1 MKLLEA
7 ADSERV
13 TEVRTTNRGV
23 AQLLRDVAEDGVHLA
38 RQEVQLARIEFA
50 QIARD
55 IGKGTGFTV
64 AAGMIGL
71 LTAQMLVFGIVLLLG
86 DALFRGHYWIAAFV
100 LTVILGGVAFYLL
113 KRGTALLSPKNMKP
127 EQTLATLRRHK
138 DG

>member
-1 MKLLEA
+1 MA
-7 ADSERV
+7 AGSPQI
-13 TEVRTTNRGV
+13 NRGV
-23 AQLLRDVAEDGVHLA
+23 GQLLREVAEDGAQLA

-55 IGKGTGFTV
+55 IGKGTV
-64 AAGMIGL
+64 LAIAAAMLGL
-71 LTAQMLVFGIVLLLG
+71 LTVQMLVFGIVLLLG

-100 LTVILGGVAFYLL
+100 LTAILGAVAFYLL
-113 KRGTALLSPKNMKP
+113 KRGTALLSPRHIKP

>member
-1 MKLLEA
+1 MSA
-7 ADSERV
+7 G
-13 TEVRTTNRGV
+13 TPQINRGV
-23 AQLLRDVAEDGVHLA
+23 GQLLREVAEDGAQLA

-55 IGKGTGFTV
+55 IGKGTMLAV
-64 AAGMIGL
+64 AAAMLGL
-71 LTAQMLVFGIVLLLG
+71 LTVQMLVFAFVLLLG

-113 KRGTALLSPKNMKP
+113 KRGRALLSPRNIKP

>member
-1 MKLLEA
+1 MSPGA
-7 ADSERV
+7 PQI
-13 TEVRTTNRGV
+13 NRGV
-23 AQLLRDVAEDGVHLA
+23 GQLLREVAEDGAQLA

-55 IGKGTGFTV
+55 IGKGTVLAV
-64 AAGMIGL
+64 AAAMLGL
-71 LTAQMLVFGIVLLLG
+71 LTVQMLVFAFVLLLG

-113 KRGTALLSPKNMKP
+113 KRGTALLSPRNIKP
-127 EQTLATLRRHK
+127 EQTIATLRRHK